1 MKIIFLDIDGVL
13 NNKNVAYRIKMKEKG
28 DKRGFH
34 TFAESFCPRP
44 ELTERLLR
52 INNAF
57 PDTKIVISSSWRQ
70 RYANPYVWESMLYA
84 CGGFDLPARI
94 CFESPSTP
102 QLHTSRGLEI
112 QAWLDNWEELVEI
125 KKGTSYP
132 PEPID
137 SFVILDDDTDME
149 HLMNRLVCVDSEVGL
164 SEKNV
169 EEAIEVLSKPYI
181 KA

>member
-13 NNKNVAYRIKMKEKG
+13 NNGDVEHHTKMKEKG

-34 TFAESFCPRP
+34 TFAEAFCPRP

-57 PDTKIVISSSWRQ
+57 PDTEIVISSTWRHNG
-70 RYANPYVWESMLYA
+70 ADPYVWESMLYA

-94 CFESPSTP
+94 CFELPSTP
-102 QLHTSRGLEI
+102 KLWKPRGLEI
-112 QAWLDNWEELVEI
+112 QQWLDDWEELVEAR
-125 KKGTSYP
+125 KEDSYP
-132 PEPID
+132 PKPID
-137 SFVILDDDTDME
+137 SFVILDDDSDME
-149 HLMNRLVCVDSEVGL
+149 HLMDRLVHVNGKTGL

-169 EEAIEVLSKPYI
+169 EEAIEILNRPYL
-181 KA
+181 